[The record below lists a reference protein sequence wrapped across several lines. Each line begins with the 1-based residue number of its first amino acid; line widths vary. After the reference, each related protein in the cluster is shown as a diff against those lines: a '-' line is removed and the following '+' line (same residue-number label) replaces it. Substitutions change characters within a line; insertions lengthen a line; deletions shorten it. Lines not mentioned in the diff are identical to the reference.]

1 MSLRIGFVGVGTMG
15 RAMATNVIKAGYE
28 LVSYDVREEPL
39 SALGKLGAR
48 IARSPKEVAEH
59 SEVTEI
65 AVVDD
70 LQVEAV
76 LNGADGVFEG
86 VRPGSII
93 AIHSTISAETVLKL
107 AEVAQSK
114 RVNLLEAPITGGR
127 TGAEDRN
134 LCYIVGGERE
144 VLEKCR
150 EIFSTSGSHIF
161 HTGGLGSA
169 SIVKIILQVVVCI
182 NMLAAKEAEILCEN
196 AGIDF
201 HRFSEILHVSSGQ
214 SFVSDNWIERF
225 KRPHDSISIR
235 QHRAEVF
242 KKSLSP
248 ALGLGERFGILLP
261 GASLAHEQLDQIMGI
276 ASEDQKISGV

>member
-1 MSLRIGFVGVGTMG
+1 MG
-15 RAMATNVIKAGYE
+15 RAMATNAIKAGYE
-28 LVSYDVREEPL
+28 LVCYDVREEPL
-39 SALGKLGAR
+39 SALCKLGAQ

-76 LNGADGVFEG
+76 LHGTDGVFDG
-86 VRPGSII
+86 ARPGSII
-93 AIHSTISAETVLKL
+93 VIHSTISPETVLKL
-107 AEVAQSK
+107 AEVAQYK
-114 RVNLLEAPITGGR
+114 RVRLLEAPVTGGR
-127 TGAEDRN
+127 KGAEDRN

-144 VLEKCR
+144 VSEKCR
-150 EIFSTSGSHIF
+150 EIFLTSASHIF

-169 SIVKIILQVVVCI
+169 STTKIILQVVVCI
-182 NMLAAKEAEILCEN
+182 NMLAAREAEILCERT
-196 AGIDF
+196 GIDY
-201 HRFSEILHVSSGQ
+201 HRFAEILHVSSGQ

-225 KRPHDSISIR
+225 KRPQDPISIR

-248 ALGLGERFGILLP
+248 ALVLAERLGISVP
-261 GASLAHEQLDQIMGI
+261 GALLAREQLDRIMGI
-276 ASEDQKISGV
+276 TFKDQKISGD